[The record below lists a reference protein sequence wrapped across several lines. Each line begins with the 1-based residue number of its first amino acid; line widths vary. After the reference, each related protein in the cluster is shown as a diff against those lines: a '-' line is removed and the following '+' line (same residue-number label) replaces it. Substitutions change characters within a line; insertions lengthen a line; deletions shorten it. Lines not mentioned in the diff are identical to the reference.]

1 MSEQTPPDS
10 DGSSEPK
17 VMHSDGPTYRE
28 QNEQPKSQQNMP
40 LSKRIA
46 CVTCRK
52 KKLRCDGARP
62 ACGNCARMSQQRCF
76 YEEKRR
82 KSGPRRGYVKMLEQR
97 LGTICER
104 YGEMVAY
111 VEGQLRANSSGQ
123 IPSPPS
129 TAATSSGQVD
139 PSWPASSH
147 GAHSMFPF
155 NAENPLVGAPQ
166 GHLSAQ
172 QTALPS
178 QFGAINL
185 ENDVGL
191 GNLSPT
197 TPLGA
202 SENIFDLTALGM
214 DERLPPQAMMNDL
227 NAIFFETQHD
237 FNPMIHKRRYMASL
251 NYPAEFQPPIYLRYA
266 VWAIAASASPKY
278 RQYANVFY
286 TRARKYLEQLQMRS
300 HGENIMNITYTQAWI
315 FVSQFEF
322 KMLLLPRA
330 WISAGIACRSAI
342 MLQLNIVDIK
352 VSGISQLLPPPSEW
366 IETEERRRTFW
377 CAFAMD
383 RYSSIGTGW
392 PLIIDE
398 NNIATDLP
406 ASETAFESGVE
417 EPTVSLAAA
426 LNPTSANSDV
436 KLSEFSGFVLAIVMF
451 GRCHMH
457 LHFGVST
464 TGVFGTALP
473 DFFERFRYL
482 DNALDNIMRS
492 LSLDITRPIGTLSPQ
507 GARLIMSIHA
517 SSICLHQ
524 ATVFRT
530 RTSPAHQSEFVASQ
544 QRCLQAASE
553 ITKIM
558 QDCAHFDVTAF
569 DACTSF
575 CVYIAARCFVQAL
588 RTSTNAIDPDKR
600 ARLDFLLTALDNM
613 KLDIPIAQSFLLQ
626 LEVDLATFLDE
637 ESGVQQSGSGPSPV
651 ATPADS
657 GTLQSKLAQIM
668 SPGRAGRAI
677 SGSDLTNN
685 MEESDDAQPLP
696 QTLPNHAETVGIGYG
711 DGPHLALMHQ
721 GVLERIR
728 RDKGHRLE

>member
-10 DGSSEPK
+10 DGSSEPRAMNTDAPAYK
-17 VMHSDGPTYRE
+17 A
-28 QNEQPKSQQNMP
+28 QNGQPKSQQNMP

-46 CVTCRK
+46 CVTCRR

-62 ACGNCARMSQQRCF
+62 ACGNCARMLHQRCF
-76 YEEKRR
+76 YEETRR

-97 LGTICER
+97 L
-104 YGEMVAY
+104 AY
-111 VEGQLRANSSGQ
+111 VEGQLNAKANSSGQ
-123 IPSPPS
+123 IPSPPVS
-129 TAATSSGQVD
+129 TAATSREQVS
-139 PSWPASSH
+139 PSWPASSQD
-147 GAHSMFPF
+147 AQSMFAF
-155 NAENPLVGAPQ
+155 TAENPLVGAPQ
-166 GHLSAQ
+166 GPLSAQ
-172 QTALPS
+172 QAMLPS
-178 QFGAINL
+178 QFGAIDL
-185 ENDVGL
+185 ATDVDL
-191 GNLSPT
+191 GLSPMAT
-197 TPLGA
+197 LGA
-202 SENIFDLTALGM
+202 SENSFELTPLGM

-227 NAIFFETQHD
+227 NAQFFETQYD
-237 FNPMIHKRRYMASL
+237 FNPMIHKRQYMASL

-266 VWAIAASASPKY
+266 VWAIAASASIKY

-286 TRARKYLEQLQMRS
+286 TRARKYLEQIQMRS
-300 HGENIMNITYTQAWI
+300 HGEHIMSITYTQAWI
-315 FVSQFEF
+315 FVSQYEF

-352 VSGISQLLPPPSEW
+352 VSGISQLLPRPSEW

-383 RYSSIGTGW
+383 RYSSVGTGW

-406 ASETAFESGVE
+406 ASEAAFESGVE
-417 EPTVSLAAA
+417 EPTFSLAAA

-436 KLSEFSGFVLAIVMF
+436 KLAEFSGFILAVVMF
-451 GRCHMH
+451 GRCHTH

-464 TGVFGTALP
+464 TGVFGTVLP

-482 DNALDNIMRS
+482 DNALDNIMHS
-492 LSLDITRPIGTLSPQ
+492 LSLDITRPIGPLSPQ
-507 GARLIMSIHA
+507 RARLIMSIHA

-530 RTSPAHQSEFVASQ
+530 RTSPAYQSEFEASQ

-553 ITKIM
+553 ITEII
-558 QDCAHFDVTAF
+558 QDCSHFDVTAF

-588 RTSTNAIDPDKR
+588 RTSTNEIDPDKR
-600 ARLDFLLTALDNM
+600 ARLDFLLIALDNM
-613 KLDIPIAQSFLLQ
+613 KVDIPIAQSFLLQ
-626 LEVDLATFLDE
+626 LEVDLANFLDE
-637 ESGVQQSGSGPSPV
+637 SSSMQQSGSGRSPAANQ

-657 GTLQSKLAQIM
+657 GLQSKLAQVM
-668 SPGRAGRAI
+668 SPGRRTT
-677 SGSDLTNN
+677 SGNDLGNN
-685 MEESDDAQPLP
+685 MEESDDAQSLP
-696 QTLPNHAETVGIGYG
+696 QTLPNHAETVGIGSVTSLL
-711 DGPHLALMHQ
+711 H
-721 GVLERIR
+721 
-728 RDKGHRLE
+728 